1 MKTKEIWRREMKVS
15 IFCKLKVSAVIT
27 LGLILSAASLEAAP
41 PTFTKR
47 PTLGPNSNL
56 RAPMVGMLRFTVDQP
71 VTTIVSINDR
81 SRRWEMEF
89 DSSWDPS
96 KGIPLIGLEADVRH
110 EVFVSARNSAGEITR
125 FPNKLVFVPQP
136 MVSATGDNPRIRV
149 TKISPQRTEPG
160 YTLFVL
166 RRAVP
171 IRPPYRSAG
180 QFNFMRQWGAL
191 VIVDDH
197 GRIVWRYEADSRIAG
212 VDQFED
218 GNILFHRADNRTLE
232 VDLFG
237 NVVNQ
242 WYAARNPEITSSA
255 GVGIEVETL
264 HHQPHEMPNGNFLA
278 LTANARM
285 VKGYYDDAFDLSK
298 RRDRMVM
305 GDDIVEID
313 RKTGKVLWRWS
324 AWDHLDPF
332 RIGYEATNAYWPTRG
347 FPDHADWTHGNG
359 VTYDPTDDS
368 VLVSFRHQEA
378 ILKIDRKTGQVK
390 WILGRPGGWGR
401 LEGKVLRPVG
411 EPFRW
416 PSHQH
421 NPHISTSGSIVVYDN
436 GFLRARPPEPWT
448 APEKSFSRGVEYKV
462 DEKTMTVRQLWA
474 SHDGPVADSCF
485 SWAMSDARQL
495 PKTGNILIIDAI
507 CADREMGLGVDEFAA
522 QKYVSEVPSY
532 GRIREY
538 DHATKEVL
546 FEVIVEDPNEQT
558 AYELFGGLRIPSLY
572 PPGRAPKI
580 RSLP

>member
-1 MKTKEIWRREMKVS
+1 MVKATRWRAGV
-15 IFCKLKVSAVIT
+15 T
-27 LGLILSAASLEAAP
+27 GLIISMGLLIGAAPLAAAP
-41 PTFTKR
+41 PIFTKR
-47 PTLGPNSNL
+47 PTLGPNANL
-56 RAPMVGMLRFTVDQP
+56 RAPMVGMLRFTVNQP
-71 VTTIVSINDR
+71 VTTIITLNDR

-110 EVFVSARNSAGEITR
+110 EVYVSVRNAAGETRR

-136 MVSATGDNPRIRV
+136 MISATGDNPRIRV

-180 QFNFMRQWGAL
+180 QFNHTRQWGAL
-191 VIVDDH
+191 VVVDDH
-197 GRIVWRYEADSRIAG
+197 GRIVWRYESDSRIAG

-232 VDLFG
+232 IDFFG
-237 NVVNQ
+237 NLVNQ
-242 WYAARNPEITSSA
+242 WFAARNPEITSSN
-255 GVGIEVETL
+255 GVAIDVETL

-285 VKGYYDDAFDLSK
+285 VKGYYDDAFNLSK

-313 RKTGKVLWRWS
+313 RKSGKVLWRWS
-324 AWDHLDPF
+324 AWDYLDPF

-359 VTYDPTDDS
+359 VTYDPSDDS

-378 ILKIDRKTGQVK
+378 ILKIDRKSGNIK
-390 WILGRPGGWGR
+390 WILGRPGGWGK
-401 LEGKVLRPVG
+401 LESKVLKPVG
-411 EPFRW
+411 EPFLW

-421 NPHISTSGSIVVYDN
+421 NPHISASGTIVVYDN
-436 GFLRARPPEPWT
+436 GFLRARPPEPWM
-448 APEKSFSRGVEYKV
+448 APDKSFSRGVEYKV
-462 DEKTMTVRQLWA
+462 DEKTMTVRQVWS
-474 SHDGPVADSCF
+474 SHDGPVADACF
-485 SWAMSDARQL
+485 SWAMSDAKRL
-495 PKTGNILIIDAI
+495 SKTGNILIIDAV
-507 CADREMGLGVDEFAA
+507 CADREMGLTADEYAA
-522 QKYVSEVPSY
+522 QKYLGEVPSY

-546 FEVIVEDPNEQT
+546 LEVIVEDPNELT

-572 PPGRAPKI
+572 PPGRAPKV
-580 RSLP
+580 RPLP